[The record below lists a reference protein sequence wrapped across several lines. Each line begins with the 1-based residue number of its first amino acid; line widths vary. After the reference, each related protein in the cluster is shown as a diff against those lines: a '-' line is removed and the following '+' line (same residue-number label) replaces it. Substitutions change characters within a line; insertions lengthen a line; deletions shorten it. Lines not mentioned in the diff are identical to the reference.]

1 MDKFS
6 SIDLGPRQQ
15 KEVVKI
21 LRGLAWESKGYI
33 QKTNRLEN
41 GEVVESECVLVD
53 VFGKTSRAYEKEHER
68 LYDKFDGEIT
78 KATLPEFL
86 AEAQKSME
94 VIKKWR
100 RVEDRRKTKEELEQ
114 QQAAAAVRIEAQRKK
129 DEEFNRQSVEIE
141 EGKMGIMLVECFDD
155 SDMMTDY
162 FSPHRPISER
172 LLAIVKNQAQKEALA
187 RRVVNQ
193 IPDLKAIDFKWK
205 TENYSMGHGNYLE
218 ATTSH
223 RTSEQNAYRFGAG
236 AHSGEVAVFYEIQ
249 FERTYGQTKR
259 AIPHPDYYLGDL
271 TEASTKPI
279 EKANGKEVRENTE
292 KQGVEILF
300 DERPSDQILTKL
312 KANGWRW
319 SRFNKLWY
327 NKLSPE
333 NLEFAKSLQ

>member
-15 KEVVKI
+15 KEVVKV
-21 LRGLAWESKGYI
+21 LRGLAWESKGYV

-41 GEVVESECVLVD
+41 GELVESECILVD
-53 VFGKTSRAYEKEHER
+53 VFGKTSEAYEKEYIR
-68 LYDKFDGEIT
+68 LYSKFEGKIT

-86 AEAQKSME
+86 AEAEKSLE

-100 RVEDRRKTKEELEQ
+100 RVEDRRKTKDELEQ
-114 QQAAAAVRIEAQRKK
+114 QQREAAVRIEEQRKK
-129 DEEFNRQSVEIE
+129 DEEFNRQSVEIAA
-141 EGKMGIMLVECFDD
+141 GKMGIMLVECFDD

-162 FSPHRPISER
+162 FHPHRPISEH
-172 LLAIVKNQAQKEALA
+172 LLAIVKNQAQKESLA
-187 RRVVNQ
+187 RRVINQ
-193 IPDLKAIDFKWK
+193 IPDLKAIEFEWH
-205 TENYSMGHGNYLE
+205 TETYSMGHGNYLE
-218 ATTSH
+218 ARTSH

-249 FERTYGQTKR
+249 FNVGYPNR

-271 TEASTKPI
+271 TELQSKSVDKT
-279 EKANGKEVRENTE
+279 NGKEVRENTE

-319 SRFNKLWY
+319 SRFNRVWY
-327 NKLSPE
+327 NKLNPE
-333 NLEFAKSLQ
+333 NLEFAKAL